1 MFCNK
6 CLYGFLKGCAK
17 SFKYSAYVRK
27 GNIKVV
33 HVFFR
38 NSNNLI
44 SIQSLG
50 HLCFIKIGSAL
61 EIIRYKLS

>member
-44 SIQSLG
+44 SI
-50 HLCFIKIGSAL
+50 HLVTCVSSKSVQH
-61 EIIRYKLS
+61 